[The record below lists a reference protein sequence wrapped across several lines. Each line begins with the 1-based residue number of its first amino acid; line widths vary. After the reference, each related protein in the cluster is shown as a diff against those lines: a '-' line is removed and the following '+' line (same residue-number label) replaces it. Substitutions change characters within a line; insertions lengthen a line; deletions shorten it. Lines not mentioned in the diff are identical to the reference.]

1 MMLGVVTLLG
11 SFGPGALDCEPL
23 ACGFSCVSLCFCWRP
38 TRTARIKVI
47 TKKIIARVTV
57 AFWSTFDVCAPNIWS
72 VTPPPNAAPRPSCFG
87 LCIKTMRTINKQTIA
102 KIAVRLHIKKLI
114 MGRGV

>member
-1 MMLGVVTLLG
+1 MMLGVFD
-11 SFGPGALDCEPL
+11 SDPL
-23 ACGFSCVSLCFCWRP
+23 ACGFSCVLLCSCCFP
-38 TRTARIKVI
+38 TRTARLKVI

-57 AFWSTFDVCAPNIWS
+57 AFCSTFEVCAPNIWS
-72 VTPPPNAAPRPSCFG
+72 VTPPPNAAPKPSCLGF
-87 LCIKTMRTINKQTIA
+87 CIKTMRTINKQTIA

>member
-1 MMLGVVTLLG
+1 MLGVFP
-11 SFGPGALDCEPL
+11 FGPGTVDSEPL
-23 ACGFSCVSLCFCWRP
+23 ACGFSPALLCFCCFP
-38 TRTARIKVI
+38 TRTARSKVI

-57 AFWSTFDVCAPNIWS
+57 AFCSTFDVCAPNIWS

-87 LCIKTMRTINKQTIA
+87 FCIKTIKTINKQTIA
-102 KIAVRLHIKKLI
+102 KIAVRLIIKKVI